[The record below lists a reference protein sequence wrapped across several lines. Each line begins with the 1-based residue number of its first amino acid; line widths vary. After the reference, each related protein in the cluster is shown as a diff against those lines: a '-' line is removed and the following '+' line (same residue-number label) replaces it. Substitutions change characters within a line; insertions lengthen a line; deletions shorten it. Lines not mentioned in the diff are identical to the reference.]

1 MNIWVT
7 ALLATMICLPT
18 HAATEVATRIEQID
32 FKSDSDTVKRSDSIK
47 GQLTAQY
54 RLSAKAGQILTVDL
68 EPSNTSA
75 YFNITAKGAD
85 FALFNSSVMG
95 NHFLG
100 PLPADGEY
108 TVQVYLMRNAARRNE
123 VANYRLS
130 LHLSPVDRTHGAA
143 PFDQTLELQG
153 IHFQVKSELVGGSRA
168 LRISPQG
175 LEIDNSDIT
184 RPLTGDIVRAEVADL
199 DQDGSPEVYV
209 FARSPG
215 PRLPGELIA
224 YAANRKKSLS
234 EIYLPDLSENAKTAE
249 GYQGEDEFAVLENA
263 LVRRFPVYD
272 GREAGAGRTGRMRQI
287 QYRLMPGE
295 AGWVLRVDGVTEY

>member
-1 MNIWVT
+1 MNLWVT
-7 ALLATMICLPT
+7 ALLATMFCLPT
-18 HAATEVATRIEQID
+18 YAATKVATRVEQID
-32 FKSDSDTVKRSDSIK
+32 FKSDSDTVKRSGSIK

-54 RLSAKAGQILTVDL
+54 RLSAKAGQILNVDL
-68 EPSNTSA
+68 EPPNTCA

-108 TVQVYLMRNAARRNE
+108 TVQVYLMCNAVRRKE

-130 LHLSPVDRTHGAA
+130 LNLSPADGTHSTA
-143 PFDQTLELQG
+143 PFDQVLELQG
-153 IHFQVKSELVGGSRA
+153 IHFHVKSELVGGSRA

-199 DQDGSPEVYV
+199 DQNGSPEVYV

-224 YAANRKKSLS
+224 YAANQKKSLS
-234 EIYLPDLSENAKTAE
+234 EIYLPDISENAKAAQ
-249 GYQGEDEFAVLENA
+249 GYQGEDEFAVVENA
-263 LVRRFPVYD
+263 LARRFPVYD
-272 GREAGAGRTGRMRQI
+272 GSDAGAGRTGRMRQI
-287 QYRLMPGE
+287 QYKLMPGE